1 MNDIVRTSRR
11 RFFQLAGVGLASP
24 LLLPA
29 AGSLSPAFANQ
40 PAASASSFEVRPYKF
55 GSFKITIVSDGET
68 IQEKPWET
76 YGTDQPQDAV
86 RTLLQQNFLPT
97 DKFAVSFAPAII
109 DTGREVI
116 LVDTGFGESLRS
128 GGAGKMLQGLAAAG
142 YTADQVTMV
151 VLTHLHRD
159 HIGGL
164 MEASAPTFKN
174 ANYAL
179 NATEYDFWVSDERK
193 GTPAE
198 ANHLMVLSHVK
209 PLAAKMT
216 FLKDGQD
223 IVPGITAIA
232 AYGHS
237 PGHMILNIESDG
249 KRAIAMA
256 DTAVHYAVNLQRPDW
271 EMRFDMDKAAAAVS
285 RKRVLDMIATDRVPL
300 LGYHMPHPSVGFL
313 EKREGGYTYLPASYQ
328 FDV

>member
-1 MNDIVRTSRR
+1 MAS
-11 RFFQLAGVGLASP
+11 VGLASP
-24 LLLPA
+24 LLLA
-29 AGSLSPAFANQ
+29 GAGSRSPAFAEQ
-40 PAASASSFEVRPYKF
+40 PTAPGSAFQVKQYKF
-55 GSFKITIVSDGET
+55 GSFKVTIISDGASV
-68 IQEKPWET
+68 QEKPWET
-76 YGTDQPQDAV
+76 YGTDQPQEAV
-86 RTLLQQNFLPT
+86 KNLLERNFLPT
-97 DKFAVSFAPAII
+97 DRFAVSYAPAII
-109 DTGREVI
+109 DTGSEVI
-116 LVDTGFGESLRS
+116 LVDTGFGETLRS
-128 GGAGKMLQGLAAAG
+128 GGAGKMLQSLAAAG

-164 MEASAPTFKN
+164 MEAGSPTFKN
-174 ANYAL
+174 ARYAV
-179 NATEYDFWVSDERK
+179 NATEYDFWVSDDRK
-193 GTPAE
+193 GSPAE

-223 IVPGITAIA
+223 IVSGITAVA

-237 PGHMILNIESDG
+237 PGHTILNIESDG

-256 DTAVHYAVNLQRPDW
+256 DTAVHYALNLQRPDW

-313 EKREGGYTYLPASYQ
+313 ERRKSGYNYIPASYQ
-328 FDV
+328 FET